1 METGDKATPVS
12 QREFHSALVL
22 VWTFIMLAFSTA
34 VFRGSPSPFSATA
47 NVIYLVASLFM
58 VINSAIASFR
68 SDPSRK
74 RVGAL
79 VLFALAALVLGAVSF
94 FAGRISN

>member
-1 METGDKATPVS
+1 METGDKATPVTR
-12 QREFHSALVL
+12 REFHSGLVL
-22 VWTFIMLAFSTA
+22 VWTFIMLAFSTT

-68 SDPSRK
+68 SDASRK
-74 RVGAL
+74 RVGVV
-79 VLFALAALVLGAVSF
+79 VLFAVAALVVGAVAF

>member
-1 METGDKATPVS
+1 METGDKAPPVTR
-12 QREFHSALVL
+12 REFHSALVL
-22 VWTFIMLAFSTA
+22 VWTFIMLAFSTT

-74 RVGAL
+74 RVGVV
-79 VLFALAALVLGAVSF
+79 VLFAVAALVVGAVAF